1 MKKIITT
8 ALVLMLSFIG
18 STQEKNIETDVVTI
32 DNLITFIVENYS
44 VKKDSTNTKNI
55 TFLIETYADGFNT
68 EDRVILKQAFKLLTK
83 RVTDNDLISI
93 VMYSNYNGVALNQV
107 KATDIKKLLYVI
119 EHPKSS
125 VKTLQ
130 DDGVEVAYT
139 LTKENFIEAATNA
152 VVMLRLPNRQSHI
165 NNATT
170 NVPTTQHKKKS
181 NSKQKQA
188 NTSKHKQK
196 QSGVLTCS
204 H

>member
-1 MKKIITT
+1 
-8 ALVLMLSFIG
+8 MLSFIG

-165 NNATT
+165 NNATA
-170 NVPTTQHKKKS
+170 NVPTTQNKKKS
-181 NSKQKQA
+181 N
-188 NTSKHKQK
+188 TL
-196 QSGVLTCS
+196 VLTAIALLPEIIAVIKD
-204 H
+204 

>member
-1 MKKIITT
+1 MKKLITT

-83 RVTDNDLISI
+83 RVTDNDLISM

-139 LTKENFIEAATNA
+139 LTKENFIEAATNT

-165 NNATT
+165 NNATV
-170 NVPTTQHKKKS
+170 NVPSTQNKKKS
-181 NSKQKQA
+181 N
-188 NTSKHKQK
+188 TL
-196 QSGVLTCS
+196 VLTAIALLPEIIAVIKD
-204 H
+204 

>member
-1 MKKIITT
+1 MKKLITT

-18 STQEKNIETDVVTI
+18 STQEKNIETDAVTI
-32 DNLITFIVENYS
+32 DNLITFVVENYS

-165 NNATT
+165 NNAIA

-181 NSKQKQA
+181 N
-188 NTSKHKQK
+188 TL
-196 QSGVLTCS
+196 VLTAIALLPEIIAVKKIK
-204 H
+204 